1 MRFAEFMADDIS
13 MVRRIYGLADQ
24 PFTSET
30 NAAMTDFMAAH
41 PRGRHGG
48 VAYDLRDF
56 GLDRDER
63 RAALRFYTDRF
74 GVEEEGVL
82 S

>member
-1 MRFAEFMADDIS
+1 MADDIS

-30 NAAMTDFMAAH
+30 NAAMTDFMAEH
-41 PRGRHGG
+41 PRGRHGR